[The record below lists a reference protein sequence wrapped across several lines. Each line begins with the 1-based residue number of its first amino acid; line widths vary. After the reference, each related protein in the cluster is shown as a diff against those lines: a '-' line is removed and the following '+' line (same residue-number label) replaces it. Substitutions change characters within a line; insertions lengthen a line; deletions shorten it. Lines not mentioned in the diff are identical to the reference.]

1 MTRKIGRRTSLA
13 MAGAVV
19 ALPAIGR
26 ADTALPDKPLKI
38 LVGFP
43 AGGGTDVM
51 ARFLAE
57 PLKQRTGRS
66 IVIDNKAGASGTIAV
81 AELKNGPQDGTAI
94 GYVPS
99 ATIVQKLTMASV
111 PFDPLTDIQP
121 ITLAGTV
128 QTAFC
133 VSPTIGVNTLPE
145 YIEWLKKNP
154 SRQSFGTTALG
165 SFTHFFGVMAGKEIG
180 IPLEP
185 VPYRGAAP
193 LVADLQ
199 GGHIAAG
206 CGGITDFLE
215 HHRAG
220 KVKVIF
226 TSGQKPTTSAPEIP
240 TATQLGYPR
249 LQILGWYV
257 FFAGAKVPAPLIEA
271 WAKEL
276 KAVLNL
282 PETQKK
288 LTELGLDVETSTPAE
303 FTQRMTTDLARWKSI
318 IDDIGYKP
326 T

>member
-1 MTRKIGRRTSLA
+1 MEPDGYNF
-13 MAGAVV
+13 VV
-19 ALPAIGR
+19 SGIATHAIAPAINPNSGYDPVTDF
-26 ADTALPDKPLKI
+26 APISLITNSG
-38 LVGFP
+38 LVVTVTP
-43 AGGGTDVM
+43 
-51 ARFLAE
+51 
-57 PLKQRTGRS
+57 
-66 IVIDNKAGASGTIAV
+66 
-81 AELKNGPQDGTAI
+81 
-94 GYVPS
+94 
-99 ATIVQKLTMASV
+99 
-111 PFDPLTDIQP
+111 
-121 ITLAGTV
+121 TL
-128 QTAFC
+128 
-133 VSPTIGVNTLPE
+133 GVNTLPE

-154 SRQSFGTTALG
+154 TRQSFGTTALG

-240 TATQLGYPR
+240 TATQLGYPK

-257 FFAGAKVPAPLIEA
+257 FFAPAKLPQPMLDA
-271 WAKEL
+271 WSKEL
-276 KAVLNL
+276 KAVLAL
-282 PETQKK
+282 PEVNRK
-288 LTELGLDVETSTPAE
+288 LTELGLDVETSTSEE
-303 FTQRMTTDLARWKSI
+303 FHKRMISDLARWKAI
-318 IDDIGYKP
+318 IDEIGYKP